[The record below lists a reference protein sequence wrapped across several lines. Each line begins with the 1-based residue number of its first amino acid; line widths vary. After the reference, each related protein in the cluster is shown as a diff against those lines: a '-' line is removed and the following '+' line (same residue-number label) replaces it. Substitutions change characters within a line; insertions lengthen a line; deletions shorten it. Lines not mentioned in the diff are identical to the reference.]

1 MKSKTYRAIAV
12 NQPAQVG
19 ESAKSRT
26 GGSRVA
32 GLLRRVDTKSKRRA
46 SANRQE
52 RERDII
58 YSGELSPLDEALV
71 RQTAHHRRPPGY
83 DEPGSLYGLFTG

>member
-1 MKSKTYRAIAV
+1 M
-12 NQPAQVG
+12 
-19 ESAKSRT
+19 SRT
-26 GGSRVA
+26 GVIRVA
-32 GLLRRVDTKSKRRA
+32 GLVERVDTKSKRRA

-58 YSGELSPLDEALV
+58 YSGELSPLDDALV

-83 DEPGSLYGLFTG
+83 DEPGRLYGLFPG

>member
-1 MKSKTYRAIAV
+1 MGYHYHGWMPGCNDAMCRR
-12 NQPAQVG
+12 G
-19 ESAKSRT
+19 
-26 GGSRVA
+26 RVQ
-32 GLLRRVDTKSKRRA
+32 RVDTKSKRRA

-58 YSGELSPLDEALV
+58 YSGELSPLDDALV